1 MWPETIGNLV
11 SEVGQIWSP
20 EPGAHSQK
28 PIIGGH
34 FRRCR
39 GKISMRRTGWLGW
52 EGFKPRDGEL
62 SANKGN
68 CDPNL
73 EIGGSRHSPIRKI
86 FPNSIALKS

>member
-34 FRRCR
+34 FRRC
-39 GKISMRRTGWLGW
+39 TGQNLNAADWLAGVG
-52 EGFKPRDGEL
+52 GFKPRDGEL
-62 SANKGN
+62 SANKGK